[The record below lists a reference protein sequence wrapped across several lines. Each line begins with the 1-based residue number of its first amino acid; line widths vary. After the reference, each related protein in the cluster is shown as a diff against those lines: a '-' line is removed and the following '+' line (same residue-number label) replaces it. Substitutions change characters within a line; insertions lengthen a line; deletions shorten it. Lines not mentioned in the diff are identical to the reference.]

1 MMLLIKMAK
10 LAFHPNAYLMNTRN
24 VKRGLIS
31 RTRILFVLERKNATA
46 SILAKE
52 SELSYN
58 VVLHHLHLLEGE
70 RIVSGVKKE
79 KPFLWK
85 STGLGQQSLTS
96 T

>member
-1 MMLLIKMAK
+1 MTK

-31 RTRILFVLERKNATA
+31 RTRVLLVLERKNATA
-46 SILAKE
+46 KILAKE
-52 SELSYN
+52 SELGYN

-70 RIVSGVKKE
+70 RIVSRVRKE

-85 STGLGQQSLTS
+85 LTGLGQQSLTS